1 MTPLAALFFL
11 AASADALVVGLLTDP
26 VSLDPHRATDL
37 VSAAVVINVCEPLVR
52 FRPGGSRP
60 EGALATTWATV
71 DRRTWTFTLR
81 EGVRFHDGTPLD
93 ADAVVANLERLRR
106 LRAFPGRAERAGAH
120 VVSIA
125 LDRPDAALLAT
136 LSQPFFALQSPK
148 RLADPL
154 ADRPVG
160 TGPFRVASARAG
172 LIELEANPE
181 YWAGPPR
188 LKRVVFRRLPDEE
201 SLVIALLAGD
211 VDLTSA
217 VGQDRVERLRDDPRL
232 TLDSRTGL
240 NVAFLTINNE
250 RAPFRDVRVRQ
261 ALARGVDRAEI
272 VRQTLDGHGEP
283 ARNPLP
289 PSLWGYDRHTKDLM
303 LDRPGARRLLA
314 EAGFPKGLDAEL
326 LIADSPRPY
335 MPSPRRLAQE
345 MREALLEVGVR
356 VRIREVPTWAEFM
369 DKATRGDY
377 ELALLGWQADTMD
390 PNDFFSAL
398 LASDSIGT
406 TNRSRYRS
414 AAMDAILKRGRMGGG
429 PESRLFAYHEAQEL
443 FQKDM
448 PWVPLYH
455 GSIFTVH
462 RRGLRGLTLGPTGLV
477 RYDKA
482 WKLP

>member
-1 MTPLAALFFL
+1 LTALAFLLAAT
-11 AASADALVVGLLTDP
+11 ADTLVVGLLTDP
-26 VSLDPHRATDL
+26 ASLDPHRATDL
-37 VSAAVVINVCEPLVR
+37 VSAAVVVNVCEPLVR

-93 ADAVVANLERLRR
+93 AKAVVANLERLRR
-106 LRAFPGRAERAGAH
+106 LRAFPGRAERAGPH
-120 VVSIA
+120 VVSVT

-148 RLADPL
+148 HLTDPL
-154 ADRPVG
+154 AERAVG
-160 TGPFRVASARAG
+160 TGPFRLASSRPG
-172 LIELEANPE
+172 QVELVANPDH
-181 YWAGPPR
+181 WAGAPR
-188 LKRVVFRRLPDEE
+188 LKRLVFRRLPDED
-201 SLVIALLAGD
+201 SLLAALLAGD

-217 VGQDRVERLRDDPRL
+217 VGQHRIGRLRGDPRL
-232 TLDSRTGL
+232 TLDSQIGL
-240 NVAFLTINNE
+240 NVAFLCINNE

-261 ALARGVDRAEI
+261 ALARGVDREEL
-272 VRQTLDGHGEP
+272 VRRTLGGHGEP

-289 PSLWGYDRHTKDLM
+289 PSLWGYDRRTKDLG
-303 LDRPGARRLLA
+303 LDRPAARRLLA
-314 EAGFPKGLDAEL
+314 EAGFPDGLDTEL
-326 LIADSPRPY
+326 LLAESPRPY

-345 MREALLEVGVR
+345 IRDALFEIGVR
-356 VRIREVPTWAEFM
+356 ARLREMPTWPEYT
-369 DKATRGDY
+369 DKVTRGDY

-390 PNDFFSAL
+390 PNDFLSAL
-398 LASDSIGT
+398 LDFDSIGT

-414 AAMDAILKRGRMGGG
+414 PAMDAILTRGRMGSD
-429 PESRLFAYHEAQEL
+429 PDSRLSAYHEAQEL
-443 FQKDM
+443 FRKDM

-455 GSIFTVH
+455 GSAFTVH
-462 RRGLRGLTLGPTGLV
+462 RRSLRGLNLGPTGLV